1 MHLKTLSVLCVALVG
16 SGAFAQVSPAEPKY
30 NL

>member
-1 MHLKTLSVLCVALVG
+1 MHLKTLSMLCVALVG
-16 SGAFAQVSPAEPKY
+16 SGAFAQVTPAEPEY